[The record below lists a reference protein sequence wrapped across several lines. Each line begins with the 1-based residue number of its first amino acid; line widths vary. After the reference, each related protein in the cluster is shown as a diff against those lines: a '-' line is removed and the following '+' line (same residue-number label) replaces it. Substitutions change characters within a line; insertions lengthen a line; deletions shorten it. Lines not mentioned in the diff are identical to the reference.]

1 MLLSEV
7 ILVFS
12 WMTFLFY
19 VRSYM
24 RFSTGEV
31 KRVILWT
38 GTGLFLLAL
47 RFTYNYASIVW
58 KDVPEMTIIVG
69 SLFDFVAMLCFIIS
83 GVYLYN
89 FSRIYGFAGRF
100 SEKMPARKSRASRK
114 IIGKK
119 RRRGRRRGR

>member
-7 ILVFS
+7 ILVFT

-47 RFTYNYASIVW
+47 RFTYNYASIIW
-58 KDVPEMTIIVG
+58 KEIPEMTIIVG

-89 FSRIYGFAGRF
+89 FSKIYGFAGRF
-100 SEKMPARKSRASRK
+100 SEKMSARKSRASNNAR
-114 IIGKK
+114 KK
-119 RRRGRRRGR
+119 RRNRYSEPNK